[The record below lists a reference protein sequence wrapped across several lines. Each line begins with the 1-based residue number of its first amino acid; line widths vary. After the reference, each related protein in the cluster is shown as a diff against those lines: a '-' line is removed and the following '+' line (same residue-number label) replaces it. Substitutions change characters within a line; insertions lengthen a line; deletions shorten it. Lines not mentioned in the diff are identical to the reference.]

1 MTDSSILVLKTRTS
15 DCDNALRRL
24 GAGRCGQQAFLPAN
38 WPAPTNLWHT
48 RARHMPGQH
57 TYAEAYK
64 YDQQLKPLCGTAF
77 GTLLAL
83 QALDPA

>member
-1 MTDSSILVLKTRTS
+1 MHPGDLERT
-15 DCDNALRRL
+15 AA
-24 GAGRCGQQAFLPAN
+24 AGRCSSL
-38 WPAPTNLWHT
+38 
-48 RARHMPGQH
+48 RAGRHRQTFGIQEQDTCQGN